1 MTVGRPCGRPSP
13 HCGAKPSRPGCWGP
27 VLPSRSRAQAIFLG
41 AAVAAGVDGRG
52 WSAAAPAAWAFLAAV
67 AVRSGL
73 TWIAEVR
80 GRRAAGAAMADL
92 RARLVATT
100 LAAGGADRGGRRAGE
115 LAALATQGG
124 AAVERWA
131 GRVLPQ
137 AALAA
142 LVPVAALAVIV
153 ARDPLSA
160 ALLAPT
166 LPLLIVFLVL
176 AGGDAKRVADHRF
189 AAMSLLGAHLLDVTR
204 GLPVLRSLG
213 RAEVQREQL
222 AVAGDAYRRATIG
235 TLRSAFVSS
244 FALEFVA
251 MLGTALVAVVA
262 GVRLVNGTMAFE
274 DALVVLLLAPEIYGP
289 LRRAGVEYHAA
300 ADARATLRRLLEVDW
315 REPAD
320 RVGGARRCRRGPASG
335 GDRVRAGHG
344 ERGGGRAP
352 AAGATCRSRSRPGRP
367 PRSSGRAA
375 RASRPCCASCSDC
388 SRSGADRCAA
398 AGSSSPRWISTRG
411 VRASRGCRS
420 GRCCCRRRSPRTCAS
435 PTRRPATSN
444 CGRRSTAA
452 GLEPWA
458 AGLPGGLAA
467 RLGEGGVAAS
477 AGERRRLALARI
489 ALRDPALVLV
499 DEPTANLDA
508 VTAALVCDALE
519 RIVARPYRR
528 ARHPRPRRRG
538 ARGPD
543 RRAGGGAAG
552 GGGARHD
559 RGRHAPRM
567 VVGLRPARTGG
578 ARPRRRARDRRGA
591 GDAGAAGSVRV
602 PARPRRRAARDPH
615 ARGGDRRRPLLR
627 LAARGRPLRRAPRGT
642 RPRARPPRPRARGG
656 VRGADPA
663 CAGPARR
670 ADLG

>member
-1 MTVGRPCGRPSP
+1 VRRRERAGGPSVWAAIP
-13 HCGAKPSRPGCWGP
+13 ALRRQAVAAGVLGAG
-27 VLPSRSRAQAIFLG
+27 VAAVIAAQAIFLA
-41 AAVAAGVDGRG
+41 AAVAAGIEGRG

-67 AVRSGL
+67 AVRAAL

-80 GRRAAGAAMADL
+80 GRRAGSAAMADL
-92 RARLVATT
+92 RARLVATR

-137 AALAA
+137 VALAA
-142 LVPVAALAVIV
+142 LVPVVALAVIV

-176 AGGDAKRVADHRF
+176 AGGDARRVADRRF

-222 AVAGDAYRRATIG
+222 AVAGDAYRRATVG

-300 ADARATLRRLLEVDW
+300 ADARATLRRLLEVTG
-315 REPAD
+315 AD
-320 RVGGARRCRRGPASG
+320 QRIVPGTPGGAVADPRA
-335 GDRVRAGHG
+335 DAIVLERVTVSAAGG
-344 ERGGGRAP
+344 ERRPLEDLSLKIAP
-352 AAGATCRSRSRPGRP
+352 GEATAVVGP
-367 PRSSGRAA
+367 
-375 RASRPCCASCSDC
+375 
-388 SRSGADRCAA
+388 SGAGKSTLLRVLLGLQPVTSGSVRCGGLELAA
-398 AGSSSPRWISTRG
+398 MDVDAW
-411 VRASRGCRS
+411 RA
-420 GRCCCRRRSPRTCAS
+420 RTAWM
-435 PTRRPATSN
+435 PQRPVLLPATLAEN
-444 CGRRSTAA
+444 LRLADAEACDEQLWVALATA

-458 AGLPGGLAA
+458 AGLPGGLEA

-508 VTAALVCDALE
+508 VTAALVCDALA
-519 RIVARPYRR
+519 RIVAGRT
-528 ARHPRPRRRG
+528 AVLVTHD
-538 ARGPD
+538 PD
-543 RRAGGGAAG
+543 VAAL
-552 GGGARHD
+552 AAHT
-559 RGRHAPRM
+559 
-567 VVGLRPARTGG
+567 VEL
-578 ARPRRRARDRRGA
+578 
-591 GDAGAAGSVRV
+591 DAGRQAEAVF
-602 PARPRRRAARDPH
+602 A
-615 ARGGDRRRPLLR
+615 
-627 LAARGRPLRRAPRGT
+627 
-642 RPRARPPRPRARGG
+642 
-656 VRGADPA
+656 
-663 CAGPARR
+663 
-670 ADLG
+670 